1 MIKPTVFGVGPR
13 TTSIVL
19 VGEAPGFNEA
29 KLLRPFV
36 GRAGEL
42 LTQLLHS
49 SGIPRSDIYITNVIK
64 ERPGTNDNDLSKWFN
79 VTAGGVWTSEDYRAY
94 VKLLERELTQLPNLA
109 VAVPL
114 GNAALYALCEKVKIT
129 KRRGSILESTLIPGL
144 KCVPTIHPA
153 AALREYSWERIIRGD
168 FKRALEESKT
178 KSIKLPERSI
188 IIEPTYQQCVDF
200 LLQCL
205 KSPEVGFDIEV
216 MNEEISCMSFSI
228 NPEYGI
234 SIPFIFNGND
244 YFTPD
249 QELMVWKLA
258 AKLLSDPNIKKIGQ
272 NFIFDM
278 SFVLRNY
285 GIIVRNYECTMIG
298 QALIYPDYP
307 KGLDFITSI
316 YTREP
321 YYKDDGKKWMK
332 TGGSYHNFWIYN
344 AKDSLVCQEAFP
356 QIMEK
361 AVQQG
366 NEETYN
372 EQRKLIHPLMFMQ
385 ARGMRID
392 VEGLRESSR
401 QAEDKLT
408 EKILEMSKLVSSE
421 VAFKVSK
428 EPDMYKVTN
437 RSDGTSNLLT
447 KSEFTKLCKN
457 TSVLNV
463 GSSQQLAEL
472 FYVKLHQPVYKDG
485 GKVTTNADAIKRL
498 VRKNIKEAMLI
509 RDIRKIYKL
518 KSTYYDMKLSSDG
531 RLRSAMNPAGTVS
544 GRLASSKDI
553 FGEGG
558 NVQNLPPV
566 FQQFVLADDGY
577 VMYIPDLSQAE
588 NRTTANIAPEPLMLK
603 AFEDDIDIHSLTA
616 GMISGID
623 PAEIKKQDKEN
634 ILCQLGTGEYTW
646 RFWGKKCK
654 LRSCEVLTYGGW
666 ISIES
671 AYLLDAD
678 IAQWDT
684 YGNISFVKPT
694 DWFVENYTGDIHVIE
709 NQRIFQQATPEH
721 KMPLFY
727 KNRDVNRI
735 VDKPIS
741 DYPSSGHHFSPLSG
755 TYSSGEITLSPYLIR
770 LIVAFQADGS
780 WNGNSITI
788 KVTKQRK
795 IDRLKY
801 ILDSYIPYSDT
812 ESGVH
817 ISSRRDEVK
826 LILALLGKQKLFGPW
841 LLSLSQESLNVFL
854 DELPHWDGY
863 KDTLYF
869 TTVKS
874 NAEWVQTVAHLC
886 NKASL
891 VHEQDN
897 SKTDAYGD
905 KIVYRVSIRDTIA
918 PSTAAINKHKY
929 RVIDEKIF
937 CPTVPSGYFMC
948 REGGRVSV
956 TGNCNHSLNYDLGY
970 KSFALRFEMPETQA
984 KMLVERFHHVYPGI
998 RQYHAWVRALL
1009 QQNRTLVNCFGRV
1022 RVFLDRWG
1030 DDLFKEA
1037 YSWIPQSSIAD
1048 KVNRQGI
1055 NYIYY
1060 NPQLFH
1066 YLELLNQIHD
1076 SLVFQIPVSIGWEE
1090 HARMLLLIKKSLETP
1105 MVWHGK
1111 EFVIPLE
1118 FKFGFNMKDTKK
1130 VELTDETVGRLADK
1144 LHEVYTQL
1152 GVPRPVPSVDRD
1164 LSDSSIVAEEMLA

>member
-1 MIKPTVFGVGPR
+1 V
-13 TTSIVL
+13 
-19 VGEAPGFNEA
+19 
-29 KLLRPFV
+29 
-36 GRAGEL
+36 
-42 LTQLLHS
+42 
-49 SGIPRSDIYITNVIK
+49 SD
-64 ERPGTNDNDLSKWFN
+64 WFKVN
-79 VTAGGVWTSEDYRAY
+79 NKGAVWTSAEFTEY
-94 VKLLERELTQLPNLA
+94 VELLKKELLSLTNITT
-109 VAVPL
+109 VVPL
-114 GNAALYALCEKVKIT
+114 GNVALYALAGLTQIT

-144 KCVPTIHPA
+144 KCIPTIHPA
-153 AALREYSWERIIRGD
+153 AADREHLFTYYIKHDLALI
-168 FKRALEESKT
+168 LEESKR
-178 KSIKLPERSI
+178 KEIVLPERHIVVGPSYYDVI
-188 IIEPTYQQCVDF
+188 DF
-200 LLQCL
+200 LIRAE
-205 KSPEVGFDIEV
+205 SATEIGNDIEV
-216 MNEEISCMSFSI
+216 MNEEISCISLSI
-228 NPEYGI
+228 SPWDGI
-234 SIPFIFNGND
+234 SIPFVVDGHD

-249 QELMVWKLA
+249 QELNIWRLLA
-258 AKLLSDPNIKKIGQ
+258 RILSNPDIKKVGQ
-272 NFIFDM
+272 NYIFDM
-278 SFVLRNY
+278 SFIFRKY
-285 GIIVRNYECTMIG
+285 GIIIRNYDCTMIAQG
-298 QALIYPDYP
+298 IAYPDFP

-316 YTREP
+316 FTNEP
-321 YYKDDGKKWMK
+321 YYKDDGKKWFK
-332 TGGSYHNFWIYN
+332 TGGSYQKFWIYN

-356 QIMEK
+356 KLVNTLKKQD
-361 AVQQG
+361 
-366 NEETYN
+366 NYETY
-372 EQRKLIHPLMFMQ
+372 EYQRDLIHPLMYMQ
-385 ARGMRID
+385 ARGMRMD
-392 VEGLRESSR
+392 VDGLRNLSKE
-401 QAEDKLT
+401 AEVKMT
-408 EKILEMSKLVSSE
+408 EKLLDLSKLVEQDTSLKIES
-421 VAFKVSK
+421 
-428 EPDMYKVTN
+428 EPDVYKVTN
-437 RSDGTSNLLT
+437 RSLGTVDILS
-447 KSEFTKLCKN
+447 KSEFERAKKQRP
-457 TSVLNV
+457 VLNM

-472 FYVKLHQPVYKDG
+472 FYTKLGHKPYLNKG
-485 GKVTTNADAIKRL
+485 SITTNDDALKRL
-498 VRKNIKEAMLI
+498 VRKGVKEAFII
-509 RDIRKIYKL
+509 RDVRKIAKL
-518 KSTYYDMKLSSDG
+518 KGTYYDMKLSADG
-531 RLRSAMNPAGTVS
+531 RLRSAMNPIGAVS
-544 GRLASSKDI
+544 GRLSSSQDI

-588 NRTTANIAPEPLMLK
+588 NRTTANIAPEPLMLQ
-603 AFEDDIDIHSLTA
+603 AFKDA
-616 GMISGID
+616 N
-623 PAEIKKQDKEN
+623 EIKRQDKEDIYCN
-634 ILCQLGTGEYTW
+634 LGTGEYTW

-654 LRSCEVLTYGGW
+654 LSTCEVLTYGGW

-678 IAQWDT
+678 IAQWNTD
-684 YGNISFVKPT
+684 GNISFVKPT

-727 KNRDVNRI
+727 KNRDINRI

-770 LIVAFQADGS
+770 LIVAFQADGN

-788 KVTKQRK
+788 RVTKQRK

-826 LILALLGKQKLFGPW
+826 LILALLGKQKLFGSW

-891 VHEQDN
+891 IHEQDN

-984 KMLVERFHHVYPGI
+984 KQLVDRFHKVYPGI

-1009 QQNRTLVNCFGRV
+1009 SQGMTLTNCFGRK
-1022 RVFLDRWG
+1022 RIFMNKWG
-1030 DDLFKEA
+1030 DELFKEA

-1055 NYIYY
+1055 LFIWN
-1060 NPQLFH
+1060 NPQLF
-1066 YLELLNQIHD
+1066 YFLELLNQIHD
-1076 SLVFQIPVSIGWEE
+1076 SLVFQIPVSIGWEK
-1090 HARMLLLIKKSLETP
+1090 HAEMLINIKKSLEKP
-1105 MVWHGK
+1105 MIWHGK
-1111 EFVIPLE
+1111 EFTIPLE
-1118 FKFGFNMKDTKK
+1118 FKFGHNMKDTKK
-1130 VELTDETVGRLADK
+1130 VGIDNDETVGRLANK
-1144 LHEVYTQL
+1144 LHEIYGELGASRQL
-1152 GVPRPVPSVDRD
+1152 PSVDRD
-1164 LSDSSIVAEEMLA
+1164 LNDSSNFTEEMLT